1 MYTGGIRVIKF
12 QFVFFLLI
20 YSQPRI
26 LKRKLFFFPPLLQ
39 QSRKI
44 EIGDKR
50 MEECYFLNRYE
61 GKQTTINNLEAE
73 KFILLNTKIQQTIY
87 CRGKQSTCYISL
99 KAFLN

>member
-1 MYTGGIRVIKF
+1 MLLNF
-12 QFVFFLLI
+12 SLVFFTANLFSAKNLEEET
-20 YSQPRI
+20 
-26 LKRKLFFFPPLLQ
+26 FFFPPLQQ

-44 EIGDKR
+44 KIGDKR

-61 GKQTTINNLEAE
+61 GTQTTINNLEAE

-87 CRGKQSTCYISL
+87 YRGKQSTCYIIL